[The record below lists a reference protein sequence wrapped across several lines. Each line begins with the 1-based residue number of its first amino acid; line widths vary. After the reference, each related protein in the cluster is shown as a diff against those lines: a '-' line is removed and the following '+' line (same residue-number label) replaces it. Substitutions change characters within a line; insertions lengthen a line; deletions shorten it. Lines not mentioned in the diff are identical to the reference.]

1 MSLLDKLRGIE
12 NFPASHQPATGE
24 LLSVV
29 GALIALLEH
38 GDELFEAVKAD
49 VKAREAGEPAGHV
62 DQLVSGVE
70 PEPEPAPVA
79 AQLEDPQ
86 VRIAQLQQELETARA
101 QAQRTQ
107 TSVTPAAAA
116 AAAGPLAPPAA
127 PATTNPEG
135 V

>member
-70 PEPEPAPVA
+70 PEPEPAPA
-79 AQLEDPQ
+79 PAEDPQ